1 MQYKV
6 TTIKTVIV
14 EAKDE
19 AEAEAKAKR
28 RTGGTAIAISEK

>member
-1 MQYKV
+1 
-6 TTIKTVIV
+6 V